1 MIFSPPPC
9 QCFHLIDTS
18 YHGAFFPKFEKPTK
32 TKDVKKMAKTKN
44 THAFQNDIKHY
55 DKIRDILRFLYM
67 YGSSS
72 KEELVEKKLA
82 KSISSFYDTK
92 QRIEN
97 YIDGEYL
104 QEHKSSEK
112 GSGKK
117 FRFMYDPFVCPVNY
131 LAETYQNCSYVIDD
145 VIFFF
150 CLMQLFSGP
159 NTPQNPYEYYDFEE
173 TDSSGSL
180 AMDRAYT
187 LTELI
192 SQMSIIYERNQEIL
206 SDLNGIDVNELHSE
220 LLFTLPKVRARVNEL
235 VSLGILISPTKD
247 TFQLS
252 QDIFENCSSN
262 ELADLQLMSQ
272 FFYNCSFLTI
282 PGFYLSAT
290 IEEYSQSNFVPE
302 SDKFF
307 IKQENPVFF
316 YKNQRLQSVIDD
328 DVTWTLINSIHN
340 LNVVHYSYRTKD
352 SEILEFDILPMKI
365 VIDKQYG
372 RQYFFG
378 YNYSEHKFFMP
389 RISSITDIS
398 INKKIKEPQKYEFIP
413 YYSGKEH
420 IHSIYNQIYSEYI
433 DNVWNIAFGESTTEV
448 LIHFNFPID
457 DYAKYLDRLKRTMHN
472 GQITELGNG
481 NIAFTVVTQNEL
493 ELVPW
498 IRSFGKFAVVDQN
511 KNPNLATKIKN
522 DWKEAIQ
529 QYGII

>member
-1 MIFSPPPC
+1 
-9 QCFHLIDTS
+9 
-18 YHGAFFPKFEKPTK
+18 
-32 TKDVKKMAKTKN
+32 MAKTKN

-104 QEHKSSEK
+104 QEHKSSKK

-117 FRFMYDPFVCPVNY
+117 YRFMYDPFVCPVNY

-145 VIFFF
+145 VIFYF
-150 CLMQLFSGP
+150 CLMQSFSGP
-159 NTPQNPYEYYDFEE
+159 NTAQNPYEYYDFDEF
-173 TDSSGSL
+173 DSSGSL
-180 AMDRAYT
+180 AMDQAYT

-206 SDLNGIDVNELHSE
+206 HDLNDIEINYIHSE
-220 LLFTLPKVRARVNEL
+220 LLFTLPKVKARVNEL

-247 TFQLS
+247 TFQLAP
-252 QDIFENCSSN
+252 DFFANFTFD
-262 ELADLQLMSQ
+262 ELSDLQLMVQ

-290 IEEYSQSNFVPE
+290 IEEYLHSYYVSNT
-302 SDKFF
+302 DKFF

-328 DVTWTLINSIHN
+328 DVTWALINSIHN
-340 LNVVHYSYRTKD
+340 FDVVHYSYRTKGA
-352 SEILEFDILPMKI
+352 EILEFDILPMKI

-372 RQYFFG
+372 RHYFFG

-389 RISSITDIS
+389 RISSISNITV
-398 INKKIKEPQKYEFIP
+398 NKKIKIPQKYEFIP
-413 YYSGKEH
+413 NYTGTED
-420 IHSIYNQIYSEYI
+420 IHSIYNQIYQ
-433 DNVWNIAFGESTTEV
+433 DNIENIWNITFGKNTTEV
-448 LIHFNFPID
+448 VIHFQFPLS

-472 GQITELGNG
+472 GKITELGDGKITFSVN
-481 NIAFTVVTQNEL
+481 VQSEL

-498 IRSFGKFAVVDQN
+498 IRSFGEFAVVDQYTN
-511 KNPNLATKIKN
+511 TELANKIKS
-522 DWKEAIQ
+522 DWKEAMQ